1 MLKAV
6 GTYILLF
13 ISFSV
18 FAEQSPERESEQALV
33 KLNVSVDTQGIADAI
48 TDTNQKLH
56 EIKDV
61 LVRIAENKELTKEQA
76 ELITQTTDNINHL
89 VSSSNSIV
97 EGLPNAVSGA
107 REELRTTGEVFFYD
121 VKVYSVII
129 LGIIAVI
136 LAIVLYC
143 FYRFV
148 ILPMQQT
155 VVGATSNI
163 SDMAASIDSTAS
175 SLEIVNKSQLA
186 LMERLERLE
195 EGKSS

>member
-6 GTYILLF
+6 GTYILL
-13 ISFSV
+13 ILSFSA

-97 EGLPNAVSGA
+97 EDLPNAVSGA
-107 REELRTTGEVFFYD
+107 REELRTTGEVFFHD

-163 SDMAASIDSTAS
+163 SDMAASIDSTAA

-195 EGKSS
+195 EGKNS